1 MALSGMTGFA
11 RADGGHG
18 PWTWSVEAR
27 SVNGRTLEAR
37 FRGPPGFEGL
47 ERVAREGAAARFQR
61 GQIQIGL
68 QARRTEGA
76 VQVKINAE
84 TLERYLAFV
93 EPYVVAGRAAV
104 PSIEGLLALKGV
116 LETGEED
123 SDPEAR
129 AALEA
134 AVGASIGQCLDDL
147 KTARLEEGT
156 ALAAILRAAVD
167 RIEALVA
174 QAEVDAAAQ
183 PMALKER
190 FERRIAEL
198 VGQVDDLEARIVQ
211 EAALLAVRAD
221 VREELDR
228 LKSHVDAAR
237 SLLASDGPVGR
248 RLDFLSQEFNREAN
262 TLCSKSASTALTALG
277 LELKAVIEQFREQ
290 VQNVE

>member
-277 LELKAVIEQFREQ
+277 LELKAVIEQFSEQ